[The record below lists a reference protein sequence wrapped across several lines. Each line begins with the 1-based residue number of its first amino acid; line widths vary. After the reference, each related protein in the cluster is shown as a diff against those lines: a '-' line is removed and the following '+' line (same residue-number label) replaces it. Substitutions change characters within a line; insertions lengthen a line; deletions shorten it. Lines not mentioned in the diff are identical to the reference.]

1 MLQPDVLVAR
11 RSDLTQRELPAAPLL
26 AVEVLSR
33 STSKIDQLLK
43 PVRYAASRRCA
54 RDASNATCAIFR
66 ASLPRDGAGF
76 AGLLLGIIGVAVS
89 PMPFFGLIAIPCGV
103 LALSFGLVGRG
114 RQRLGI
120 ATNGGMATIGAGLGV
135 IAIGIGA
142 WWLVV
147 LNDGYNNLKG

>member
-1 MLQPDVLVAR
+1 MTRCCSPR
-11 RSDLTQRELPAAPLL
+11 RLECD
-26 AVEVLSR
+26 
-33 STSKIDQLLK
+33 
-43 PVRYAASRRCA
+43 VRY
-54 RDASNATCAIFR
+54 
-66 ASLPRDGAGF
+66 LPM
-76 AGLLLGIIGVAVS
+76 S
-89 PMPFFGLIAIPCGV
+89 PIPFSGLIAIPCGV

-147 LNDGYNNLKG
+147 LNDGLDNLQG

>member
-1 MLQPDVLVAR
+1 MSEHSETPGGPPPPQDGVGEA
-11 RSDLTQRELPAAPLL
+11 
-26 AVEVLSR
+26 
-33 STSKIDQLLK
+33 
-43 PVRYAASRRCA
+43 
-54 RDASNATCAIFR
+54 
-66 ASLPRDGAGF
+66 PRDGAGF
-76 AGLLLGIIGVAVS
+76 AALLLGIIGVAVS
-89 PMPFFGLIAIPCGV
+89 PIPFSGLIAIPCGV

-147 LNDGYNNLKG
+147 LDDGLNNLKG